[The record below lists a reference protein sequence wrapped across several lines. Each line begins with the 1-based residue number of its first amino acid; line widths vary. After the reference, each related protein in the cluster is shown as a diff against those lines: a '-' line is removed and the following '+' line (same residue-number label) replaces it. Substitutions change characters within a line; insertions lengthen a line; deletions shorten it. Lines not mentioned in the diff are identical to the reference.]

1 MDINRYKPSYGVAH
15 THMTNISDYS
25 TEELFELLYASKVMK
40 AKFIAKEDCRI
51 LKGVTMAFLF
61 CDTSLRTRSALEI
74 GIRQLGGASIDL
86 PYNESDMRAGENIQD
101 IVNAISRYGVG
112 ALITRG
118 ISQKELDSFCAVSE
132 LPVINT
138 FNECGAPLQTIC
150 DLFTVWERAKKLE
163 GVKLAYVG
171 KCTSNAISLITGA
184 VKCGLE
190 VSVSCPEEFAFP
202 QEALDNARQYGKVNV
217 SLNPAEGVTG
227 ADFVYTDNYEYH
239 NNLTEK
245 EKEILLP
252 YQVNKTLLSYC
263 SPEVKFMH
271 ALPARRGVEVTAE
284 IIDGKSSITL
294 MQAENKLHTVKAV
307 LALLSK

>member
-15 THMTNISDYS
+15 THMTSILDYS

-61 CDTSLRTRSALEI
+61 SDTSLRTRSALEI

-86 PYNESDMRAGENIQD
+86 PYSESDMRAGENIQD
-101 IVNAISRYGVG
+101 IVNVISHYGVG
-112 ALITRG
+112 AIITRG
-118 ISQKELDSFCAVSE
+118 IDQKELVSFCAVSE

-138 FNECGAPLQTIC
+138 FNEYGAPLQTIC
-150 DLFTVWERAKKLE
+150 DLFTIWEKARKLE

-171 KCTSNAISLITGA
+171 KCTSNAVSLITGA

-190 VSVSCPEEFAFP
+190 VSVSCPEEFAIP
-202 QEALDNARQYGKVNV
+202 KEALDNARQFGKVTV
-217 SLNPAEGVTG
+217 ELNPVKGVAG

-239 NNLTEK
+239 NALSENEK
-245 EKEILLP
+245 SILQP

-271 ALPARRGVEVTAE
+271 TLPARRGVEVTAE
-284 IIDGKSSITL
+284 IIDGKNSITL
-294 MQAENKLHTVKAV
+294 LQAENKLHAVKAV
-307 LALLSK
+307 LALLTK

>member
-1 MDINRYKPSYGVAH
+1 MDINRYKPSYGVSH

-25 TEELFELLYASKVMK
+25 TEEIFELLYASKVMK

-61 CDTSLRTRSALEI
+61 SDTSLRTRSALEI

-86 PYNESDMRAGENIQD
+86 PYSESDMRAGENIQD
-101 IVNAISRYGVG
+101 IVNVISRYGVG
-112 ALITRG
+112 AIITRS
-118 ISQKELDSFCAVSE
+118 IDQKELESFCAVSE

-138 FNECGAPLQTIC
+138 YNEHGAPLQTIC
-150 DLFTVWERAKKLE
+150 DLFTIWEKARKLE

-171 KCTSNAISLITGA
+171 KCTSNAVSLITGA

-190 VSVSCPEEFAFP
+190 VSVSCPEEFAIP
-202 QEALDNARQYGKVNV
+202 KTALDNARQFGKVNV
-217 SLNPAEGVTG
+217 EPNPAKGVAG

-239 NNLTEK
+239 NELSEK
-245 EKEILLP
+245 EKAILKP

-263 SPEVKFMH
+263 SPDVKFMH

-284 IIDGKSSITL
+284 IIDGKNSISL
-294 MQAENKLHTVKAV
+294 EQAENKLHTIKAV

>member
-1 MDINRYKPSYGVAH
+1 MDINRYKPSYGVSH
-15 THMTNISDYS
+15 THMTKISDFS

-51 LKGVTMAFLF
+51 LKGVTIAFLF
-61 CDTSLRTRSALEI
+61 SDTSLRTRSALEI
-74 GIRQLGGASIDL
+74 GIRQLGGESIDL
-86 PYNESDMRAGENIQD
+86 PYSESDLKAGENIQD
-101 IVNAISRYGVG
+101 IVNVISRYGVG

-118 ISQKELDSFCAVSE
+118 IDQKELDSFCAVSE

-138 FNECGAPLQTIC
+138 FNELGAPLQTIG
-150 DLFTVWERAKKLE
+150 DLFTIWERARKLE

-190 VSVSCPEEFAFP
+190 VSVSCPEEFAIP
-202 QEALDNARQYGKVNV
+202 KDALDNARQYGKINV
-217 SLNPAEGVTG
+217 CTNPAEGVTG
-227 ADFVYTDNYEYH
+227 ADFVYTDNYQYH
-239 NNLTEK
+239 LNVSEK
-245 EKEILLP
+245 EKSILSP

-263 SPEVKFMH
+263 SPDVKFMH
-271 ALPARRGVEVTAE
+271 ALPARRGVEVTAD
-284 IIDGKSSITL
+284 IIDGNKSITL
-294 MQAENKLHTVKAV
+294 LQAENKLHTVKAV

>member
-15 THMTNISDYS
+15 THMTKISDYS

-40 AKFIAKEDCRI
+40 AKFIAKEDSRI

-61 CDTSLRTRSALEI
+61 SDTSLRTRSALEI

-86 PYNESDMRAGENIQD
+86 PYSESDMRAGENIQD
-101 IVNAISRYGVG
+101 IVNVISHYGVG

-118 ISQKELDSFCAVSE
+118 IDQKELDSFCAVSE

-138 FNECGAPLQTIC
+138 FNEYGAPLQTIC
-150 DLFTVWERAKKLE
+150 DLFTIWEKARKLE

-171 KCTSNAISLITGA
+171 KCTSNAVSLITGA

-190 VSVSCPEEFAFP
+190 VSVSCPEEFAIP
-202 QEALDNARQYGKVNV
+202 KDALDNARQFGKVNV
-217 SLNPAEGVTG
+217 ILNPAEGVKG

-239 NNLTEK
+239 NILSEK
-245 EKEILLP
+245 EKSILLP

-284 IIDGKSSITL
+284 IIDGKNSITL
-294 MQAENKLHTVKAV
+294 LQAENKLHTVKAV

>member
-15 THMTNISDYS
+15 THMTKISDYS

-101 IVNAISRYGVG
+101 IVNVISHYGVG

-118 ISQKELDSFCAVSE
+118 IDQKELDSFCAVSE

-138 FNECGAPLQTIC
+138 FNEHGAPLQTIC
-150 DLFTVWERAKKLE
+150 DLFTIWEKAKKLE

-171 KCTSNAISLITGA
+171 KCTGNAISLITGA

-190 VSVSCPEEFAFP
+190 VSVSCPEEFAIP
-202 QEALDNARQYGKVNV
+202 KAALDNARQYGKVNV
-217 SLNPAEGVTG
+217 SHNPAEGVAG

-239 NNLTEK
+239 NALPEK
-245 EKEILLP
+245 EKAILLP

-284 IIDGKSSITL
+284 IIDGKNSITL
-294 MQAENKLHTVKAV
+294 LQAENKLHTVKAV